1 MNSESL
7 AKITDA
13 VILKSSDIDI
23 SDFSTDTR
31 TIKNGDI
38 YLPLKGE
45 NFDGENF
52 IEDAL
57 NKGAIGYFTT
67 SGKIFDNAKVIL
79 KVENTQEA
87 YLKIASNKRLK
98 VNPKVIGVTGSSGKT
113 TTKEMIASVCSQKF
127 RTQKTQLN
135 HNNEVG
141 FCQTIM
147 GMPNDTEVLI
157 LEMGMRGLGQ
167 IELLSKYAIPDIT
180 VISNVGTAH
189 IGILGSKENIAKAKC
204 EIVKYQKP
212 NGTFIAPD
220 DELIKN
226 TVKFNGTKIFA
237 DKFKILEQKIGYT
250 KFEYKN
256 KLWELNLEGE
266 YNVCDAI
273 LAIEVGLSLNMDY
286 KDIFE
291 GLKNYQPI
299 EKRWEVL
306 NKNGYIIIKDC
317 YNANPE
323 SMKSALKTIFE
334 LYPNSVIV
342 LGDMGELGDKSIFYH
357 REIGNFI
364 KSKNYKY
371 KKLITVGNLAKE
383 ISEINNNSIN
393 FNDNIETADY
403 ILKNI
408 EKNSTVFL
416 KASRSMK
423 FEQIAEIIGQQK

>member
-1 MNSESL
+1 MNLESL

-13 VILKSSDIDI
+13 VILKSSDIEI

-31 TIKNGDI
+31 TIKSGDI

-57 NKGAIGYFTT
+57 NKGAVGYFTT
-67 SGKIFDNAKVIL
+67 SGKILDNAKVIL

-87 YLKIASNKRLK
+87 YLKIASDRRLK
-98 VNPKVIGVTGSSGKT
+98 INPKVIGVTGSSGKT
-113 TTKEMIASVCSQKF
+113 TTKEMISSVCSQKF

-135 HNNEVG
+135 HNNEIG

-147 GMPNDTEVLI
+147 SMPNDTEVLI

-167 IELLSKYAIPDIT
+167 IELLSKYAMPDIT

-204 EIVKYQKP
+204 EIVKYQKE
-212 NGTFIAPD
+212 NGVFIAPD
-220 DELIKN
+220 DDLIKN
-226 TVKFNGTKIFA
+226 TVHFNGTKIFTG
-237 DKFKILEQKIGYT
+237 KFNILEQKIGYT

-256 KLWELNLEGE
+256 QIWELNLEGE

-273 LAIEVGLSLNMDY
+273 FAIETGFALNMEY
-286 KDIFE
+286 KEIFE
-291 GLKNYQPI
+291 GLKQYKPI
-299 EKRWEVL
+299 EKRWEVI
-306 NKNGYIIIKDC
+306 NKNGYNIIKDC
-317 YNANPE
+317 YNANPD
-323 SMKSALKTIFE
+323 SMKSALKTVFE

-342 LGDMGELGDKSIFYH
+342 LGDMGELGENSNLYH
-357 REIGNFI
+357 REVGEFI
-364 KSKNYKY
+364 KSKNYGY
-371 KKLITVGNLAKE
+371 QKLITVGNLAKE
-383 ISEINNNSIN
+383 ISEINSNSVN
-393 FNDNIETADY
+393 FDDNIKAAEY
-403 ILKNI
+403 ILENTQ
-408 EKNSTVFL
+408 KNSTVFL

-423 FEQIAEIIGQQK
+423 FEQIAEIIGQEK

>member
-1 MNSESL
+1 MDLESL

-13 VILKSSDIDI
+13 VILKSSDIQI

-31 TIKNGDI
+31 TLKSGDT

-45 NFDGENF
+45 NFDGEKF

-57 NKGAIGYFTT
+57 NKGAIGYLTT
-67 SGKIFDNAKVIL
+67 SDKIFNSANFVL

-87 YLKIASNKRLK
+87 YLKIASFKRLSI
-98 VNPKVIGVTGSSGKT
+98 NPKVIGVTGSSGKT

-127 RTQKTQLN
+127 KTQKTQLN
-135 HNNEVG
+135 HNNEIG

-147 GMPNDTEVLI
+147 SMPQNTEVLI
-157 LEMGMRGLGQ
+157 LEMGMRGFGQ

-189 IGILGSKENIAKAKC
+189 IGLLGSRENIAKAKC
-204 EIVKYQKP
+204 EIVKYQKE
-212 NGTFIAPD
+212 NGVFIAPD
-220 DELIKN
+220 DDLIKK
-226 TVKFNGTKIFA
+226 TVQFSGTKIFTP
-237 DKFKILEQKIGYT
+237 KFNLLEQKIGYT

-256 KLWELNLEGE
+256 KIWELNLEGE

-273 LAIEVGLSLNMDY
+273 LAIETGFALKMDY
-286 KDIFE
+286 QEIFE
-291 GLKNYQPI
+291 GLKKYQPI

-306 NKNGYIIIKDC
+306 TKNGYNIIKDC

-323 SMKSALKTIFE
+323 SMKSALKTIFD

-342 LGDMGELGDKSIFYH
+342 LGDMGELGDDSVFYH

-364 KSKNYKY
+364 KSQNYKY
-371 KKLITVGNLAKE
+371 KKLITVGNLSKE
-383 ISEINNNSIN
+383 ISNINDNSIN
-393 FNDNIETADY
+393 FNDNIKAAEY

-423 FEQIAEIIGQQK
+423 FEQIAEIIGQQI